1 MTRESMV
8 IKEVS
13 SCTSSAVDRES
24 PMKMPSILEEG
35 GKHQLG
41 IQGIW
46 GASAFLPPSCFMS
59 FCRSGQVQSDV
70 MHMTSGSVSI

>member
-1 MTRESMV
+1 MRRESMV

-24 PMKMPSILEEG
+24 PMEDAE
-35 GKHQLG
+35 HLG
-41 IQGIW
+41 RGW
-46 GASAFLPPSCFMS
+46 ETSAGNSGDLGANAFLPPSCFMS